1 MSKSPKTDRLRELRE
16 QRAKEKESQGS
27 RIIRSFEQALTCAKG
42 ETEQVTVVKVK
53 ASPKSENE
61 TSPKSACQ
69 RNARWRDKNR
79 ERYNESQKEIM
90 RRKTEK

>member
-1 MSKSPKTDRLRELRE
+1 MSKSPKTDRIRELRE
-16 QRAKEKESQGS
+16 TRAKEKESQGS
-27 RIIRSFEQALTCAKG
+27 RIIKSLEQALTFAKG
-42 ETEQVTVVKVK
+42 ETEQVTIVKVK
-53 ASPKSENE
+53 SSPKSDNEASPKS
-61 TSPKSACQ
+61 AYQ

>member
-1 MSKSPKTDRLRELRE
+1 MSKTPKTDRLRELRE

-27 RIIRSFEQALTCAKG
+27 RIIRSLEQALTCAKG
-42 ETEQVTVVKVK
+42 ETEQVTIVKVK
-53 ASPKSENE
+53 ASPKTDE
-61 TSPKSACQ
+61 TSPKSAYQ